1 MKWDIVLG
9 YPSIDPWL
17 NKWYKQ
23 STWYRYLRPHYCFIV
38 NSYCLVLLP
47 IATVFWSDCQ
57 DKDVIWP
64 HQIFQDQKHFLE
76 IVHGKLTAAI
86 IKSLFRISC
95 SQLLSTRH
103 RAGAL
108 SVPVLLFV
116 GYSRL
121 IHAWFY
127 VIIVVAKKCCT
138 CCSWHI
144 YPRFVYK
151 LSVWLASLPLND
163 HVFWCDHV
171 VMLNIKVPKP
181 QHALLVLVMTV
192 AKPTLKVTMLS
203 SIVRLFLTLIYYM
216 DIWC

>member
-1 MKWDIVLG
+1 MFLWNATWYNDIHHRPMVQQMV
-9 YPSIDPWL
+9 SK
-17 NKWYKQ
+17 N
-23 STWYRYLRPHYCFIV
+23 TWYRYLRPHYCFIV
-38 NSYCLVLLP
+38 NSYCLILLP
-47 IATVFWSDCQ
+47 IAAVFWSDCQ

-127 VIIVVAKKCCT
+127 VIIVVGKK
-138 CCSWHI
+138 SAA
-144 YPRFVYK
+144 
-151 LSVWLASLPLND
+151 SVAPGI
-163 HVFWCDHV
+163 F
-171 VMLNIKVPKP
+171 I
-181 QHALLVLVMTV
+181 
-192 AKPTLKVTMLS
+192 PTLFTNYRFGWPLYPWMIIFSDVTMLS
-203 SIVRLFLTLIYYM
+203 CWTSRCQSGKATAYIVSPSY
-216 DIWC
+216 DCC